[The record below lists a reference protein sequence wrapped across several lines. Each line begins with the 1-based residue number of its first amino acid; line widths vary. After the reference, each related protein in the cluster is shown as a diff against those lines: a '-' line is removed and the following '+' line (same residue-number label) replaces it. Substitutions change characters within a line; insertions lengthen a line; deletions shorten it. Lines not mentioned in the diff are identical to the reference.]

1 MRIIALALSLL
12 VSVSMAAQDFPG
24 VRSTWEGCDRY
35 DFKVEGRDALVVIPK
50 EAAPGRPWIWRPA
63 FFAAFPSVDKAL
75 LEQGWH
81 LAYYD
86 VTHLYGSPR
95 AVRLSRAFYDFVV
108 PAFKLSD
115 KVVVEGFSRGG
126 YMAFAWADA
135 YPETV
140 SSLYVDAPVCDIT
153 SWPGRHQPEFWQ
165 GFLQEWGVKDEDVDS
180 GFVGNAINHLPRIA
194 KAGIP
199 IISVCGGADE
209 GVPYKDNMEKVKAAY
224 EAMGGLVEVI
234 VKPDCG
240 HHPHSLEDP
249 TLVVGFLNMHRG
261 DLRESGNIH
270 RRGSLDNSLHK
281 MTVGK
286 EATVA
291 FLGGSITEMEGWKDM
306 VKTALARRFPQ
317 TSFKFIDAGI
327 SSLGSTPHAFRLED
341 DVLRE
346 GTPDL
351 LFVEAAVND
360 HTNFFGPREQVLG
373 MEGIVRHALRVN
385 PLMDI
390 VFLHFIYDPF
400 IPVLDGGEI
409 PDVILNH
416 ERVANHYHLNSIDL
430 ASDVASRMRSGEFD
444 WKKFGGTHP
453 APFGHRVYS
462 AMVDGLIDGAVKP
475 DGKYDVKPH
484 DVPEPLE
491 ADNYENGRL
500 LPPSAAV
507 KTKGFRLEDDWVPTD
522 GAGTRKQYIHVPT
535 LVCEEGGSLTLEFEG
550 KAVGLY
556 CTCGPNAGVL
566 NYTIDG
572 IPYPPLDTFT
582 PWSAGL
588 HIPWLHIL
596 ANDLE
601 PGRHILKLKVS
612 KGLYPRQGCYIRN
625 FAVN

>member
-1 MRIIALALSLL
+1 MRHIFLAFAFLFSITA
-12 VSVSMAAQDFPG
+12 AAQVFPG
-24 VRSTWEGCDRY
+24 EKSSWEGCDRY

-63 FFAAFPSVDKAL
+63 FFGAFPSVDQAL
-75 LEQGWH
+75 LKEGWH

-95 AVRLSRAFYDFVV
+95 AVKLAKSFYDYVV
-108 PAFKLSD
+108 PVFNLSD

-126 YMAFAWADA
+126 YFAFAWADA

-165 GFLQEWGVKDEDVDS
+165 GFLEEWGEKDEDVDS
-180 GFVGNAINHLPRIA
+180 NFRGNAIIHLPRMA
-194 KAGIP
+194 EAGIP
-199 IISVCGGADE
+199 IISVCGGADT
-209 GVPYKDNMEKVKAAY
+209 GVPYDENMHKVRDAY
-224 EAMGGLVEVI
+224 QEMGGVVEVI

-249 TLVVGFLNMHRG
+249 TPVVDFLKARFDGYTSSQKIHTRG
-261 DLRESGNIH
+261 N
-270 RRGSLDNSLHK
+270 LDNSLYT
-281 MTVGK
+281 MTVRK

-291 FLGGSITEMEGWKDM
+291 FLGGSITEMDGWKDM
-306 VKTALARRFPQ
+306 VKDDLKQRYPD

-327 SSLGSTPHAFRLED
+327 SSLGSTPHAFRFEE
-341 DVLRE
+341 DVLDK

-373 MEGIVRHALRVN
+373 MEGIVRHALKAN
-385 PLMDI
+385 PYMDI
-390 VFLHFIYDPF
+390 IFLHFTYDPF
-400 IPVLDGGEI
+400 LPLLSEGEI

-430 ASDVASRMRSGEFD
+430 ASEVSSRMHSGEFD

-453 APFGHRVYS
+453 APFGHSIYAAAVEKLLDHWTKPASGYS
-462 AMVDGLIDGAVKP
+462 YTPHQADVAPLDGF
-475 DGKYDVKPH
+475 
-484 DVPEPLE
+484 
-491 ADNYENGRL
+491 NYENGRL
-500 LPPSAAV
+500 LPPTSA
-507 KTKGFRLEDDWVPTD
+507 TRLKGFRLEGDWGPSD

-550 KAVGLY
+550 RAVGLY

-566 NYTIDG
+566 SYEIDG
-572 IPYPPLDTFT
+572 KTYQPLDTFT
-582 PWSAGL
+582 PWSKGL

-596 ANDLE
+596 ANDLG
-601 PGRHILKLKVS
+601 PGRHILKLKVL
-612 KGLYPRQGCYIRN
+612 KGGRQGCYIRN

>member
-1 MRIIALALSLL
+1 MRSIALTLSLL
-12 VSVSMAAQDFPG
+12 LSLSMAAQDFPG
-24 VRSTWEGCDRY
+24 VKSSWEGCDRY

-63 FFAAFPSVDKAL
+63 FFGAFPSVDQAL
-75 LEQGWH
+75 LKQGWH

-95 AVRLSRAFYDFVV
+95 AVRLSKKFYDYVV
-108 PAFKLSD
+108 PAFNLSD

-126 YMAFAWADA
+126 YMAFAWAEA

-165 GFLQEWGVKDEDVDS
+165 GFLEEWVVKDEDVDS
-180 GFVGNAINHLPRIA
+180 GFTGNAIQRLPTIA

-224 EAMGGLVEVI
+224 EVLGGLVEVI

-249 TLVVGFLNMHRG
+249 TPVVDFLDMHRG
-261 DLRESGNIH
+261 EFRLSTNIH
-270 RRGSLDNSLHK
+270 HRASLDNSLHK
-281 MTVGK
+281 ITVGK

-291 FLGGSITEMEGWKDM
+291 FLGGSITEMTGWKDM
-306 VKTALARRFPQ
+306 VKENLGKRFPD
-317 TSFKFIDAGI
+317 TRFTFIDAGI
-327 SSLGSTPHAFRLED
+327 SSLGSTPHAFRFEE
-341 DVLRE
+341 DVLAK

-360 HTNFFGPREQVLG
+360 DTNFFDPRGQTLG
-373 MEGIVRHALRVN
+373 MEGVVRHALRVN

-390 VFLHFIYDPF
+390 VFLHFIHEPF
-400 IPVLDGGEI
+400 IPLLDSGEI

-416 ERVANHYHLNSIDL
+416 ERVANHYHLNSIDM
-430 ASDVASRMRSGEFD
+430 ASEVSARMRAGEFD
-444 WKKFGGTHP
+444 WKRFGGTHP
-453 APFGHRVYS
+453 APFGHSVYA

-475 DGKYDVKPH
+475 DGKYEVRPH
-484 DVPEPLE
+484 DIPEKPLE
-491 ADNYENGRL
+491 VDNYGNGRL
-500 LPPSAAV
+500 LPPSAARE
-507 KTKGFRLEDDWVPTD
+507 TKGFRLEEDWVPTD
-522 GAGTRKQYIHVPT
+522 GAGTRKQYIHIST
-535 LVCEEGGSLTLEFEG
+535 LVCEQGGSLTLEFEG

-566 NYTIDG
+566 SYTIDG
-572 IPYPPLDTFT
+572 KEYAPLDTFT
-582 PWSAGL
+582 PWSGSL
-588 HIPWLHIL
+588 HIPWVHMLDD
-596 ANDLE
+596 DLE
-601 PGRHILKLKVS
+601 PGRHILKLKVL
-612 KGLYPRQGCYIRN
+612 KGERQGCYIRD
-625 FAVN
+625 FVVN

>member
-1 MRIIALALSLL
+1 MRHFFLALAFLLS
-12 VSVSMAAQDFPG
+12 VAASAQVFPG
-24 VRSTWEGCDRY
+24 EKSSWEGCDRY

-63 FFAAFPSVDKAL
+63 FFGAFPSVDQAL
-75 LEQGWH
+75 LKEGWH

-95 AVRLSRAFYDFVV
+95 AVKLAKSFYDYVV
-108 PAFKLSD
+108 PTFNLSE

-126 YMAFAWADA
+126 YFAFAWADA

-165 GFLQEWGVKDEDVDS
+165 GFLEEWGEKDEDVDS
-180 GFVGNAINHLPRIA
+180 NFRGNAINHLPRIA
-194 KAGIP
+194 EAGIP
-199 IISVCGGADE
+199 IISVCGGADT
-209 GVPYKDNMEKVKAAY
+209 GVPYDENMHKVRDAY
-224 EAMGGLVEVI
+224 QAMGGVVEVI

-249 TLVVGFLNMHRG
+249 TPVVDFLKAHSDGYTSSQRINV
-261 DLRESGNIH
+261 
-270 RRGSLDNSLHK
+270 RGSLDNSLYA
-281 MTVGK
+281 MTVRK

-291 FLGGSITEMEGWKDM
+291 FFGGSITEMTGWKDM
-306 VKTALARRFPQ
+306 VKDDLKQRFPD
-317 TSFKFIDAGI
+317 TEFNFIDAGI
-327 SSLGSTPHAFRLED
+327 ASLGSTPHAFRFEE
-341 DVLRE
+341 DVLSQ

-360 HTNFFGPREQVLG
+360 DTNSFRPREQVMG

-385 PLMDI
+385 PAMDI
-390 VFLHFIYDPF
+390 IFLHFTYDPF
-400 IPVLDGGEI
+400 IPTLEGGEI

-430 ASDVASRMRSGEFD
+430 ASEVSDRMTSGEFD

-453 APFGHRVYS
+453 APFGHAIYAAAIEKLLDRWTKPASEYS
-462 AMVDGLIDGAVKP
+462 
-475 DGKYDVKPH
+475 YKPH
-484 DVPEPLE
+484 TAVDTALE
-491 ADNYENGRL
+491 DFCYENGRL
-500 LPPSAAV
+500 LAPSAAT
-507 KTKGFRLEDDWVPTD
+507 KLKGFRLEEDWVPSD
-522 GAGTRKQYIHVPT
+522 GAGTRKQYVNVPT
-535 LVCEEGGSLTLEFEG
+535 LVCEKGGSLVLEFEG

-566 NYTIDG
+566 SYEIDG
-572 IPYPPLDTFT
+572 RKYGPLDTST
-582 PWSAGL
+582 RWSNGL
-588 HIPWLHIL
+588 HIPWLHML
-596 ANDLE
+596 ATDLN
-601 PGRHILKLKVS
+601 PGHHVLKLKVL
-612 KGLYPRQGCYIRN
+612 KGERQGCYIRN